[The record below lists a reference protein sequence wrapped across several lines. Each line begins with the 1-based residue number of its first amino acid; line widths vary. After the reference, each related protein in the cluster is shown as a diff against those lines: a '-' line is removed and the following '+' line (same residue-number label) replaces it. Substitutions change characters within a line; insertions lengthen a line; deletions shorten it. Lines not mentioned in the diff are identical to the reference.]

1 MLDLQDVKCVHIL
14 LVSLLTNSIYF
25 LKKCFLIKC
34 FSQLK
39 YFHSIEVV
47 GEYTVVLFLHSRG
60 QKGHKCDRDRLR
72 DMINQDTR

>member
-1 MLDLQDVKCVHIL
+1 MLDLQVVKCIHIL
-14 LVSLLTNSIYF
+14 LISLLTNNIYF

-39 YFHSIEVV
+39 YFHSKEIV
-47 GEYTVVLFLHSRG
+47 GEYTVVLSLHSRG